1 VRASRRPARR
11 VGPPARRASPV
22 RASRSVPFRVAGA
35 LTVWTLA
42 AFIGAGRT
50 GVRCAESLHDHRCQR
65 RDGHAGVHVV
75 EAGRVRLRWRDG
87 AVPSDDWLLDA
98 FEP

>member
-1 VRASRRPARR
+1 MPL
-11 VGPPARRASPV
+11 
-22 RASRSVPFRVAGA
+22 RVAGA
-35 LTVWTLA
+35 RAVRTLVA
-42 AFIGAGRT
+42 LVGAGRT
-50 GVRCAESLHDHRCQR
+50 VGRCAESLHDHRCQR